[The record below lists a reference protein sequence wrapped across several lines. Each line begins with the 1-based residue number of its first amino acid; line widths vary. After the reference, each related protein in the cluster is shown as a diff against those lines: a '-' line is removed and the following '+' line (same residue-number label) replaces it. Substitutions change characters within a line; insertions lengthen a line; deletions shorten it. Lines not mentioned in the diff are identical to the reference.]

1 MSAAPAQE
9 NATYTVCCS
18 SRGVV
23 RFYTVCYSNRKVLIY
38 LIKHC
43 ACFALVAELVPSGR
57 LDVGGWFTGNAL
69 EVYEDPKYWC
79 VSACFVLLTLLNKH
93 QRSTLKTSLKR
104 LVFCTGFTQVGIVGK
119 STASTVVFHVDCIVS
134 RCLHG

>member
-1 MSAAPAQE
+1 M
-9 NATYTVCCS
+9 
-18 SRGVV
+18 
-23 RFYTVCYSNRKVLIY
+23 LIY

-79 VSACFVLLTLLNKH
+79 VSACFVLLILLNKH
-93 QRSTLKTSLKR
+93 QDQPSKQHLTKLCFALVSHRWGLFENPLAPLLCFTLIAL
-104 LVFCTGFTQVGIVGK
+104 
-119 STASTVVFHVDCIVS
+119 FHVVCTVN
-134 RCLHG
+134 